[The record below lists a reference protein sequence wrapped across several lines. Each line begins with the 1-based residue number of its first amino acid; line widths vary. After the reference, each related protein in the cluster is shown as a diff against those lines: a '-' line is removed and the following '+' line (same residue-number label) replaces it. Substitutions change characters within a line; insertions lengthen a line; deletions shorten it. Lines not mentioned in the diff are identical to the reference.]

1 MTLVFSKFSKL
12 HVSLCNLCGQFW
24 EKWLKVLV
32 TLIHT
37 CPQVQVI
44 TCANSNFF
52 WSITFTFTWKSPLA
66 QRNNIS
72 SDYIIIRFRVIP
84 FGWSDQDLD
93 LRSLGSWCVKGTSG
107 SLSGWDFAVPLMHHI
122 MIRVIRSGPRD
133 RGSWILVRIDHAM
146 ASDAINPP
154 IKKHWHLPFSS
165 SLQVS
170 LTSNFCFIARF
181 CFFMMKTDTRRTCV
195 THPWKLQ
202 RISPFGTGANAA
214 QMYFLLFRREA
225 AETEPVGII
234 PCKQTSGGPVSVP
247 L

>member
-12 HVSLCNLCGQFW
+12 HVLLCNLCGQFW

-32 TLIHT
+32 TLILT

-44 TCANSNFF
+44 TCANSNFFF

-66 QRNNIS
+66 QRYPQITLL
-72 SDYIIIRFRVIP
+72 RFRVIP

-93 LRSLGSWCVKGTSG
+93 LWSLGSWCVKGTSG
-107 SLSGWDFAVPLMHHI
+107 SQSGWDFAVPLMHHDPSDTI
-122 MIRVIRSGPRD
+122 GPGD

-154 IKKHWHLPFSS
+154 IKKQWHLPFSS

-195 THPWKLQ
+195 TRPWKLQ

-225 AETEPVGII
+225 AENWA
-234 PCKQTSGGPVSVP
+234 CR
-247 L
+247 